1 MGMEYAGAV
10 DVTPPFRA
18 SAQDW
23 VRGSGW
29 TPSCDGQTIRPRSGI
44 SLADCVAS
52 LRDLVTLDSGMR
64 TYDGVVAAYDV
75 ESRELV
81 TVTVREGRVSRRTVR
96 KAPARLTSNV
106 VELDTHRRM
115 RSRAIS

>member
-1 MGMEYAGAV
+1 MSMEYAGAV

-29 TPSCDGQTIRPRSGI
+29 IPSCDGQTIRPRAGI
-44 SLADCVAS
+44 SLEDCVAS

-64 TYDGVVAAYDV
+64 AYDGVVAAYDV

-81 TVTVREGRVSRRTVR
+81 AVTVREGRVTRRTLR
-96 KAPARLTSNV
+96 KPPRRLTTNV
-106 VELDTHRRM
+106 IELAVHRRM